1 MSTDTLSV
9 QVETLTY
16 QRDEWRDRANMALTK
31 AEALKAAGDTLACTL
46 RAEHAECV
54 DDLVPC
60 PALRA
65 LAAWREAVTG

>member
-1 MSTDTLSV
+1 MSSDTLSV

-16 QRDEWRDRANMALTK
+16 QRDEWRKAAETALAK
-31 AEALKAAGDTLACTL
+31 AKALKAAGDTLACTL

-65 LAAWREAVTG
+65 LAGWREAVTG

>member
-16 QRDEWRDRANMALTK
+16 QRDEWKRRARKTQ
-31 AEALKAAGDTLACTL
+31 AAGELLAQTL
-46 RAEHAECV
+46 RDEHAECV

-65 LAAWREAVTG
+65 LAGWREAVTS